1 MSLYLKMN
9 AVISL
14 LLLISYVIHLWITY
28 SRHNE
33 IMVNDA
39 AVRKKIDA
47 LPKGNIWLFL
57 LITIGLP
64 LFFSLYAS
72 WVTNP
77 LELVD
82 SQPLVNLL
90 PAPFFTLA
98 ISIFVLMITIEV
110 SFLYNKASSNWQGF
124 IIGALVID
132 IIALLMFLGIVKPP
146 ELVVLDSSALL
157 ITFFTLVG
165 VGSLAS
171 SCATIYYAKIHSEN

>member
-1 MSLYLKMN
+1 
-9 AVISL
+9 
-14 LLLISYVIHLWITY
+14 
-28 SRHNE
+28 
-33 IMVNDA
+33 
-39 AVRKKIDA
+39 
-47 LPKGNIWLFL
+47 
-57 LITIGLP
+57 
-64 LFFSLYAS
+64 
-72 WVTNP
+72 
-77 LELVD
+77 
-82 SQPLVNLL
+82 
-90 PAPFFTLA
+90 
-98 ISIFVLMITIEV
+98 MITIEV